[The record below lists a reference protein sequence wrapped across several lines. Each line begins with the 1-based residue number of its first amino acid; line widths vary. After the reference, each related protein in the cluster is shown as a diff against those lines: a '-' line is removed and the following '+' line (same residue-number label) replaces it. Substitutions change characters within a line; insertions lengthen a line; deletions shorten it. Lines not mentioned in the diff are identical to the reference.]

1 MSALKLRIS
10 SWGTVVLDK
19 KELRA
24 LMRAAGNDVKNKT
37 ARLIAKKVGAGR
49 LYRGGGGS
57 AYRGAYRPG
66 PYRASAPGD
75 PPVMVTGSLRRS
87 LRTYVYKNAE
97 GFAVRERQFYS
108 LFLEAGARGGGNFG
122 KRATGAKARAQARR
136 HRARANSRRVLSPR
150 PHLDR
155 VMQQEAKN
163 LDRRVEK
170 ALTDGLKWRQT
181 T

>member
-10 SWGTVVLDK
+10 SWGEVVLDK
-19 KELRA
+19 KGLRA

-37 ARLIAKKVGAGR
+37 GRMIAKKVGAGR
-49 LYRGGGGS
+49 AYSGGGGS

-66 PYRASAPGD
+66 HYRASAPGD
-75 PPVMVTGSLRRS
+75 PPVMVTGFLRRS

-97 GFAVRERQFYS
+97 GFAVRERQFYA
-108 LFLEAGARGGGNFG
+108 LFLEAGARGGGNPG
-122 KRATGAKARAQARR
+122 KRNSVRRQARR
-136 HRARANSRRVLSPR
+136 HRARGTYTRRVLLPR

-163 LDRRVEK
+163 LDRRVRK
-170 ALTDGLKWRQT
+170 AIHDGLTWRQT